1 MTRSPGEA
9 VPALRRIAV
18 VVDDGVSPFEF
29 AIPCEVFGMDRSDLG
44 LEFDF
49 RVCSPE
55 PGPVRTSAGFEIVT
69 EHRLG
74 FLDSADLIVIPA
86 LGLEY
91 QPSPELAE
99 QLRAAIERGAL
110 VMSLCSGAFVLARA
124 GLLDGR
130 RATTHWKYAERF
142 ADEFPEIQVVPDVLY
157 VEDGPVFTSAGTA
170 AGIDLC
176 LHLVRRAYGW
186 ATANGIA
193 RRMVVP
199 PQRDGGQSQYVA
211 SPVRPVDATSLAPV
225 LDWALAHLE
234 EDLSVPL
241 LAQRAAM
248 SPRTFA
254 RRFRDETGTTP
265 HHWVLRQRVAHADQL
280 LEGGDL
286 SIEEVARRSGV
297 SSSTMLRHH
306 FARLRGTAPSRY
318 RRAFGTD
325 PTRGPSDSGGRTVP
339 ASQS

>member
-1 MTRSPGEA
+1 
-9 VPALRRIAV
+9 
-18 VVDDGVSPFEF
+18 
-29 AIPCEVFGMDRSDLG
+29 MDRSDIG

-49 RVCSPE
+49 RVCSPG
-55 PGPVRTSAGFEIVT
+55 PGPISASTGFQIVT

-91 QPSPELAE
+91 EPTNELVE
-99 QLRAAIERGAL
+99 QLHAATERGAL

-142 ADEFPEIQVVPDVLY
+142 AADFPAIQVVPDVLY
-157 VEDGPVFTSAGTA
+157 VQDGPVLTSAGTA

-176 LHLVRRAYGW
+176 LHLVRESYGW
-186 ATANGIA
+186 AAANAIA

-211 SPVRPVDATSLAPV
+211 RPVRPVDATSLAPV
-225 LDWALAHLE
+225 LDWAQAHLD
-234 EDLSVPL
+234 EDLSVTV
-241 LAQRAAM
+241 LADRAAM

-254 RRFRDETGTTP
+254 RRFKEETGTTP
-265 HHWVLRQRVAHADQL
+265 HHWVLRQRVESADQL

-286 SIEEVARRSGV
+286 SIEEVARLSGF

-306 FARLRGTAPSRY
+306 FVRLRGTAPSRY

-325 PTRGPSDSGGRTVP
+325 PAWGRTGATRRAEEAPVV
-339 ASQS
+339 AQAHGTSR